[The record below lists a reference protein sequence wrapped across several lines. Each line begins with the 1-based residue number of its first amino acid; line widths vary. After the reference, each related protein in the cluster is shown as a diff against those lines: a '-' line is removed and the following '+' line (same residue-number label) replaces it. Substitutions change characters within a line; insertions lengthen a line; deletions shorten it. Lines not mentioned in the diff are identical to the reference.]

1 MPLLPP
7 GHLDQLGIVVP
18 DLNAAMDGYIATLG
32 VAFQVFEVDETTSSF
47 SGSSAGFRLRFAV
60 ALIGLSSI
68 ELIQPVSGLTIYSEQ
83 LKNRGPGIHHIGVY
97 VPDLETS
104 GQGLKQRGYQ
114 PLMQGQIQG
123 LGRFAYFEAPD
134 MHLIIELLQLSLELP
149 LFLAEHAAWYTGE
162 STRGN
167 SPEA

>member
-7 GHLDQLGIVVP
+7 GHLDQLGIIVP

-47 SGSSAGFRLRFAV
+47 SGSSAAFQLRFAV

-83 LKNRGPGIHHIGVY
+83 LKTRGPGIHHIGVY
-97 VPDLETS
+97 VPDLEAAA
-104 GQGLKQRGYQ
+104 QGLKQRGYQ
-114 PLMQGQIQG
+114 ALMQGQIQG
-123 LGRFAYFEAPD
+123 LGRFAYFEASD
-134 MHLIIELLQLSLELP
+134 MHLIIELLQLSLALP
-149 LFLAEHAAWYTGE
+149 LFLAEHAAWYTGAVT
-162 STRGN
+162 S
-167 SPEA
+167 